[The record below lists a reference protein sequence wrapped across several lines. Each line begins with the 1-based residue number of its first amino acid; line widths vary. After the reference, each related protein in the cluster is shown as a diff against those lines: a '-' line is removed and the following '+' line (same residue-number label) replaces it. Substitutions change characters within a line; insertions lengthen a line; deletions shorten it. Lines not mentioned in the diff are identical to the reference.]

1 MAEKHGVALEIR
13 GTDARAWADADRLVQ
28 VVVNLLGNAVK
39 FSPPGQSVTLEAE
52 KKRPF
57 VEVRV
62 IDRGRGIPPQFRD
75 AVFER
80 FKQVEAS
87 DARDKG
93 GTGLGLA
100 ICKTI
105 VERHGGEIGVLSEEG
120 RGSTFFFRVPES
132 SAVAEQARAS

>member
-1 MAEKHGVALEIR
+1 
-13 GTDARAWADADRLVQ
+13 
-28 VVVNLLGNAVK
+28 
-39 FSPPGQSVTLEAE
+39 
-52 KKRPF
+52 

-62 IDRGRGIPPQFRD
+62 IDRGRGIPAEFRD

-80 FKQVEAS
+80 FKQVETS

-105 VERHGGEIGVLSEEG
+105 VERHGGEIGVSSEQG
-120 RGSTFFFRVPES
+120 RGSTFFFRVPETE
-132 SAVAEQARAS
+132 AAGEEARAS